1 MLSELCALEEHH
13 STPALWLQECL
24 TCWSQPTT
32 TGPHTPNQHDNLEC
46 WEDSIGPVSNV
57 WKRRA
62 NTHRSRKIL
71 YSSTWTASRFVS
83 YFSFL
88 QPWPIQHMVFSCK
101 KKDYR
106 SSGHT
111 SKCINCHYLKLQR
124 NFYTFVELKLQKTNC
139 FNISNEIFER
149 TTFFLLV

>member
-1 MLSELCALEEHH
+1 MAATP
-13 STPALWLQECL
+13 TPAWTHISLYAKASTRDAENPR
-24 TCWSQPTT
+24 SKMAQP
-32 TGPHTPNQHDNLEC
+32 GFLPMFEREERIHIGLE
-46 WEDSIGPVSNV
+46 
-57 WKRRA
+57 R
-62 NTHRSRKIL
+62 
-71 YSSTWTASRFVS
+71 YSTVPLGLLPDLSLIS
-83 YFSFL
+83 L
-88 QPWPIQHMVFSCK
+88 SCK

>member
-1 MLSELCALEEHH
+1 MAATP
-13 STPALWLQECL
+13 TPAWTHISLYAKASTRDAENPR
-24 TCWSQPTT
+24 SKMAQPGFLPMFEREERIHIGLERYSTVPL
-32 TGPHTPNQHDNLEC
+32 GLLPDLSLISLSCNHDL
-46 WEDSIGPVSNV
+46 SNI
-57 WKRRA
+57 W
-62 NTHRSRKIL
+62 
-71 YSSTWTASRFVS
+71 
-83 YFSFL
+83 YF
-88 QPWPIQHMVFSCK
+88 HV

-111 SKCINCHYLKLQR
+111 AKCINCHYPKLQR